1 MTNDR
6 KEILESLNKS
16 KLHAHEVINEVVKRS
31 CADDNW
37 FDFFSASRCPALA
50 AELKVNTIL
59 TNFFTNDDLTMEQ
72 IKRMAIQ
79 RLMDCSNNHL
89 NCSSPTVN
97 LMNVYL
103 ASAWSMAIRDYFGS
117 ISSI

>member
-31 CADDNW
+31 
-37 FDFFSASRCPALA
+37 CPALA

-79 RLMDCSNNHL
+79 RLMDCSNNPL